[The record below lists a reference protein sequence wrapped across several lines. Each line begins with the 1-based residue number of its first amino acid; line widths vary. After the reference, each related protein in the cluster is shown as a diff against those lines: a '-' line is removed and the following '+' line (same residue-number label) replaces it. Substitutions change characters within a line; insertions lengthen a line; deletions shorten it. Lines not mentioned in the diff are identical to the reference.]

1 MAIWESHTPGK
12 PRYCLTPGT
21 LQKPL
26 LVLTR
31 PRFFFSGTSMK
42 LLNEFCF
49 EIGSDFGLRIGFS
62 LIQEVN
68 EGDKAQFHK

>member
-1 MAIWESHTPGK
+1 
-12 PRYCLTPGT
+12 
-21 LQKPL
+21 
-26 LVLTR
+26 
-31 PRFFFSGTSMK
+31 MK
-42 LLNEFCF
+42 LLNGFCF